1 MKKSLSLHLSL
12 IPIITIIVFG
22 LLSVIKWKAGM
33 NIPIIS
39 GIVAAAIIG
48 KYQGNTWKELQN
60 SLVQGVSRALPA
72 LFIMIVIGA
81 IMGSW
86 IQGGIIPALIYYS
99 MKIISPSIFLPAAC
113 LITAIVAV
121 ATGTSFTSIAT
132 VGLALMATGLGMGFP
147 ASILA
152 GAIISGAYFG
162 DSMSPLSDTTNLA
175 SAVTESDLYELIAH
189 LMKLGL
195 PALVIST
202 VLYYILGIQHATG
215 GAMDLTIIEGI
226 LTGVKESFNINPL
239 LLLIPALTI
248 LFSIIKIPAL
258 PSLLLVAVLG
268 GLSALIIQGNELGSV
283 IRVMTSGYVSQTGNQ
298 MIDSL
303 LSRGGINSMGSTVI
317 LLTLA
322 TAFGGILE
330 EIGALNSLLDVIMAK
345 VNSNGRLVLFTAISS
360 LVVAFSTGA
369 QLLAIV
375 IPGRMFGDAFKERN
389 LQAKNLGRIAQSI
402 GCVCIN
408 LVPWSVP
415 ALFAQNVLGVSA
427 VEFIPYLFFAHF
439 IILVNLIYGYTGWTM
454 DSINKTESKKIYKNE
469 INGGN

>member
-1 MKKSLSLHLSL
+1 MKKNLPLHLAL
-12 IPIITIIVFG
+12 LPIVTIIIFG

-33 NIPIIS
+33 NLPLIS
-39 GIVAAAIIG
+39 GIVVAAIIG
-48 KYQGNTWKELQN
+48 ILLGKSWKDLQT

-72 LFIMIVIGA
+72 LFIMIIIGA

-147 ASILA
+147 APLLA

-162 DSMSPLSDTTNLA
+162 DSMSPLSDTTNLS
-175 SAVTESDLYELIAH
+175 SAVTGCDLYELIGH
-189 LMKLGL
+189 LFKLGF
-195 PALVIST
+195 PALGISIIF
-202 VLYYILGIQHATG
+202 YYILGIQHTAGTT
-215 GAMDLTIIEGI
+215 MDLTIIQGI
-226 LTGVKESFNINPL
+226 LTGVQESFVITPF

-248 LFSIIKIPAL
+248 LFSIKKIPAL

-268 GLSALIIQGNELGSV
+268 GLAALLIQGKDLGSV
-283 IRVMTSGYVSQTGNQ
+283 LRVMTNGYVSETGNA

-303 LSRGGINSMGSTVI
+303 LTRGGINSMGSTVI

-330 EIGALNSLLDVIMAK
+330 EIGALNSLLDIIMAK
-345 VNSNGRLVLFTAISS
+345 VNSNGRLVLVTAISG

-389 LQAKNLGRIAQSI
+389 LHPKNLGRIAQSI

-415 ALFAQNVLGVSA
+415 ALFAQNVLNVNA
-427 VEFIPYLFFAHF
+427 IEFIPYIFFAH
-439 IILVNLIYGYTGWTM
+439 LVVLLNLIYGYTNWTM
-454 DSINKTESKKIYKNE
+454 EPLNKVK
-469 INGGN
+469 GLQ